1 MSTTFTQCVA
11 FFIHFVGITSVNWNI
26 VNGPLEYFSK
36 KNQNKNRFFWNPW
49 MLIGHSCGALLQAN
63 SNMKYQYDSDRK
75 VWMLQHGIK
84 RKQSLFTVEQILG
97 TSPFL
102 LCCQL
107 KDVNNDREDMATSS
121 TSSSSSSASM
131 SRTLV
136 LDERPPAQS
145 LYTITDEGSVP
156 IDAVNVYNFSS
167 ASSNQVV
174 LTCALRCGV
183 VVLMHKKKEE
193 GDDKSD
199 SNDDLISM

>member
-1 MSTTFTQCVA
+1 MFV
-11 FFIHFVGITSVNWNI
+11 FFFLGITSVNWNI
-26 VNGPLEYFSK
+26 VNRPLEYFSK
-36 KNQNKNRFFWNPW
+36 TNQNKNQNKNRFFWNPW
-49 MLIGHSCGALLQAN
+49 MLLGHSCGALLQAN

-107 KDVNNDREDMATSS
+107 KDVNNDLEDMATSS
-121 TSSSSSSASM
+121 TSSTSSSSSSSSST

-145 LYTITDEGSVP
+145 LYTITDKGSVP

-183 VVLMHKKKEE
+183 VVLMHKKEQE
-193 GDDKSD
+193 GDDESD

>member
-1 MSTTFTQCVA
+1 M
-11 FFIHFVGITSVNWNI
+11 
-26 VNGPLEYFSK
+26 EYFSK
-36 KNQNKNRFFWNPW
+36 TNQNKNQNKNRFFWNPW

-107 KDVNNDREDMATSS
+107 KDVNNDLEDMATSS
-121 TSSSSSSASM
+121 TSSTSSSSSSSSST

-145 LYTITDEGSVP
+145 LYTITDKGSVP

-183 VVLMHKKKEE
+183 VVLMHKKEQE
-193 GDDKSD
+193 GDDESD